1 MQEPKRKSSGF
12 QSIIIGCFLGY
23 LAFMQ
28 GEFNGNSLLIAIVGI
43 GCIVNGLFQLRPVR
57 KYMMK
62 QMGIVEIDL
71 DETNDT
77 KDNTEYR

>member
-1 MQEPKRKSSGF
+1 MQEPKRKSNGF

-23 LAFMQ
+23 LSFVQ
-28 GEFNGNSLLIAIVGI
+28 GDFNGNSLLIAVVGI
-43 GCIVNGLFQLRPVR
+43 GYGLFQLRPIR

-71 DETNDT
+71 DDTSNSKT
-77 KDNTEYR
+77 KDKE